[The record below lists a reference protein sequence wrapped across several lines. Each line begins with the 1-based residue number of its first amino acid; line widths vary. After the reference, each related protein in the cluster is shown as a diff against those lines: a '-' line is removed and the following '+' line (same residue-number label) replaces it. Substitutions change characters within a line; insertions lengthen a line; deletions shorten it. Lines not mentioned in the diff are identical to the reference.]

1 MKNIY
6 QTAREAAGITQERAA
21 ELIGLSVESIRSYET
36 EKRVP
41 SDETVIKMI
50 EIYNANYLAY
60 QHLKLK
66 TQVGNAFLP
75 DVHEVPLSNAALALI
90 HNLHSCMEEHEEII
104 AITMDGNISQ
114 EELTEWQRIMK
125 KYDDLYTAILEI
137 QFSKK

>member
-6 QTAREAAGITQERAA
+6 LTATEAAGITQERAA

-66 TQVGNAFLP
+66 TQVLA
-75 DVHEVPLSNAALALI
+75 VSTYEVINKSNF
-90 HNLHSCMEEHEEII
+90 II
-104 AITMDGNISQ
+104 A
-114 EELTEWQRIMK
+114 
-125 KYDDLYTAILEI
+125 
-137 QFSKK
+137 

>member
-1 MKNIY
+1 MK
-6 QTAREAAGITQERAA
+6 QK
-21 ELIGLSVESIRSYET
+21 
-36 EKRVP
+36 KRVP

-90 HNLHSCMEEHEEII
+90 HNLHSCMEEQEEII

-125 KYDDLYTAILEI
+125 KYDDLYTADSGDTI
-137 QFSKK
+137 FKKIRHSNECLIMKKFEDTA